1 MLSRTFRPA
10 MFGIGVALL
19 VTPYAA
25 SEVKAQSAWQFHL
38 EEATIGDVHRA
49 IRAKQI
55 TAEQLV
61 SLYFKRIEAYN
72 GTCVKGDIDSVTGL
86 MLGDLTPIENAGQIN
101 AYVTLNVRGQRSTT
115 DRADN
120 DPKMSDAL
128 EVARAQDAYFA
139 RTGEFVGP
147 LHGIPFAIKDNYDT
161 VDMRTTAG
169 AAAAYANDKPPKDA
183 AMVAKLRAAGA
194 IILGKTNLDEYAPAG
209 IARSSL
215 GGQTCN
221 PYDTKRVPGGSSAGS
236 GAAVAANLAI
246 CALGTDT
253 AGSVRNPAAANALVG
268 MVATQ
273 GLVSRAGIIPLSF
286 SRDRGGPLCR
296 TVRDTAAVLEV
307 IAGADPHDEV
317 TAIAHGR
324 KPVAYQDYTGRISLA
339 GKRLGVVRDFMIE
352 ATLADRDSIR
362 VANDALVEMKR
373 LGAIIVDP
381 VDFHVAIAEIMTAYE
396 PGFFA
401 QTFPEGIPAGTNPID
416 HIVTIASDP
425 KTLAS
430 GTRGVNL
437 RMIAGPPRGEE
448 GRYALNLYLKE
459 RGDAKFRSVE
469 DMFATK
475 TFAGELERLQAV
487 FGAKATTLET
497 ALHTSHTLRMQNL
510 RRILYKV
517 MADNNLDALVYV
529 YNTVPPHIV
538 LPNRIAAQFNSRTEP
553 STLKAGTKLS
563 DPNLLPEEA
572 TLKADLN
579 LWRGASGSWSV
590 NLSPVSGFPAIV
602 VPAGFTREV
611 YDRVPDPND
620 PNGSRLEG
628 PKPDQTPVAMEF
640 LARPFDEALLFEIAS
655 AYEAGTKH
663 RRPPKEFGPLKGE
676 P

>member
-61 SLYFKRIEAYN
+61 SLYFKRIKAYN

-101 AYVTLNVRGQRSTT
+101 AYVTLNVRGQRSKT

-147 LHGIPFAIKDNYDT
+147 LHGIPFAIKDNFDT

-221 PYDTKRVPGGSSAGS
+221 PFDTKRVPGGSSAGS

-430 GTRGVNL
+430 GARGVNL

-563 DPNLLPEEA
+563 DPNLLPEET

>member
-101 AYVTLNVRGQRSTT
+101 AYVTLNVRGQRSKT

-430 GTRGVNL
+430 GARGVNL

-563 DPNLLPEEA
+563 DPNLLPEET

-620 PNGSRLEG
+620 PKGSRL
-628 PKPDQTPVAMEF
+628 KPDQTPVAMEF

>member
-101 AYVTLNVRGQRSTT
+101 AYVTLNVRGQRSKT

-147 LHGIPFAIKDNYDT
+147 LHGIPFAIKDNFDT

-430 GTRGVNL
+430 GARGVNL

-563 DPNLLPEEA
+563 DPNLLPEET